1 MSLLQGT
8 PLSSFSATTSA
19 TETPTWMQEAVYN
32 QVVNATNTANTPFQA
47 YNNPTV
53 AELSPLQ
60 QQAYS
65 QIQNSQGQWAPAMNI
80 AQAGTMGLASAPGGY
95 AAAQP
100 YAQKAEALNGTSLA
114 QYYMDNG
121 LQQNG
126 YNAAQPALNQQQ
138 GLLSS
143 LNYNAPTDSLT
154 PYVNQA
160 VGQNGMAAA
169 NPYMQNQAAGL
180 GSMNTQAGVNALNP
194 YLNQAVNA
202 NGVNAASP
210 YLNQQANALT
220 GMDTNTAA
228 NTLNPYVQSSIN
240 QGGLQAANPYL
251 QQSAQSSA
259 NGIQD
264 FMNPYQQQVM
274 DTMASQAGRNLSE
287 NLLPAVSDAFVK
299 AGQFGGSRMGEFGSR
314 AVRDTQESLLNQ
326 QGQLAQQGFG
336 QALSAS
342 QQEQARQAQLASTA
356 GNLGSQ
362 QQSAV
367 LAGGQAM
374 SAAQQ
379 AAMQQELARAGQLGQ
394 VGSQLGSLT
403 QAQQQALLA
412 SGQAASGAQNQAL
425 TQQLAQSGQYG
436 QMAGQAGALTQAQQQ
451 ALLSSG
457 QAMSSS
463 QQAAIQAALSGAGQ
477 YGQMGSTLG
486 GLTQAQQSAMMQAGQ
501 NLGTLTQ
508 GQQQLLASL
517 GQQAGT
523 LAQGDI
529 QNQQSALAQLANMA
543 QQGQSLGMNDNAA
556 LEAAGAAQQNQQQQQ
571 LTSGYNQWMQEQLY
585 PRQQLDWLSTQIR
598 GMSPITPQVNTVT
611 QNATGQNYAP
621 SGLSQLASGMAAG
634 AGLYNSIN

>member
-1 MSLLQGT
+1 MSFLQGT

-32 QVVNATNTANTPFQA
+32 QVVNATNTANTPYQA

-80 AQAGTMGLASAPGGY
+80 AQAGTMGLAAAPGGY

-114 QYYMDNG
+114 QYYMDSG

-143 LNYNAPTDSLT
+143 LSYNAPTGSLT
-154 PYVNQA
+154 PYVDQA

-169 NPYMQNQAAGL
+169 
-180 GSMNTQAGVNALNP
+180 
-194 YLNQAVNA
+194 
-202 NGVNAASP
+202 SP
-210 YLNQQANALT
+210 YLGQQSNALAGMNT
-220 GMDTNTAA
+220 GASA

-240 QGGLQAANPYL
+240 QGGLQAASPYL
-251 QQSAQSSA
+251 QQSAQSSV

-356 GNLGSQ
+356 GNLGTQ

-367 LAGGQAM
+367 LAGGQAL
-374 SAAQQ
+374 SSAQQ
-379 AAMQQELARAGQLGQ
+379 AALQQELSRAGQL
-394 VGSQLGSLT
+394 
-403 QAQQQALLA
+403 
-412 SGQAASGAQNQAL
+412 
-425 TQQLAQSGQYG
+425 G

-451 ALLSSG
+451 ALLQSG

-463 QQAAIQAALSGAGQ
+463 QQAAIQAALSGANQ

-571 LTSGYNQWMQEQLY
+571 LTAGYNQWMQEQLY

-611 QNATGQNYAP
+611 QNATGLNYAP
-621 SGLSQLASGMAAG
+621 SGLSQLAYGMAAG